1 MISILFNGSV
11 VMMLCRRIAAGDWCH
26 VFPEGGIWQR
36 PELGGRENGTEGELG
51 KLKWGVGKLIAH
63 SPKRAIVI
71 PFFQFGMETTMPQHP
86 VTKKLDTVIPR
97 PGHDV
102 TVRFGKEIDFDDLI
116 KEHEAI
122 HGALWKYTASVDE
135 DVYPGG
141 GKEGGKEGDFHDHW
155 DSRPEELMLYHKI
168 ALRIEESL
176 NCLNKR

>member
-1 MISILFNGSV
+1 MH
-11 VMMLCRRIAAGDWCH
+11 CRRIAAGDWCH

-36 PELGGRENGTEGELG
+36 PELGGRENGTEGDLG

-63 SPKRAIVI
+63 SPKRPIVI

-86 VTKKLDTVIPR
+86 VTKKLDSVIPR

-102 TVRFGKEIDFDDLI
+102 TVRFGEEIDFDDLI
-116 KEHEAI
+116 EEHEAI
-122 HGALWKYTASVDE
+122 HGALWKYTASVDDDVPRCKGE
-135 DVYPGG
+135 DKNCSKGRDR
-141 GKEGGKEGDFHDHW
+141 EGKEGDFHEHW

-176 NCLNKR
+176 DRLNKR